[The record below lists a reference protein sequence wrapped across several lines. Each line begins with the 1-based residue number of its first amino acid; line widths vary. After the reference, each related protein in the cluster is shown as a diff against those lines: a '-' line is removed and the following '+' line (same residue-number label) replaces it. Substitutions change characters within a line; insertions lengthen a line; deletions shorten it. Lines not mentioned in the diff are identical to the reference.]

1 MNLEELINNLKI
13 LFTDDFKLALEKRFD
28 VEDLLMKYD
37 ISLKDWEKYAIFD
50 NNKLYTRNLIATDN
64 KHFTLLLLCWNPNKS
79 SLIHDHPCE
88 NGCWMRVI
96 DNSVNEK
103 QYKIENDYFYCISD
117 KKYEEGVCTYINDDI
132 GYHKISN
139 TTNNNSV
146 TLHLYSPPFN
156 SCRIWNSEDNI
167 NDFSNIKINL

>member
-1 MNLEELINNLKI
+1 MNLEELINHLKI
-13 LFTDDFKLALEKRFD
+13 LFTDDFKLPLEKRFD
-28 VEDLLMKYD
+28 IEDLLMKYD

-64 KHFTLLLLCWNPNKS
+64 KHFTLLLLCWNPNKC

-96 DNSVNEK
+96 DNSINEK

-117 KKYEEGVCTYINDDI
+117 KNYEEGECTYINDDI

-139 TTNNNSV
+139 KTNNNSV